1 MSGKGNCIL
10 LVNSMSSQSNLTL
23 IRITTETKDKIAR
36 LAEIKG
42 LKQITV
48 LEYLLNGKIEIKEL
62 I

>member
-1 MSGKGNCIL
+1 
-10 LVNSMSSQSNLTL
+10 MSSQSNLTL